1 VSLPDPPVNISN
13 GLYTALE
20 PNGKV
25 SFILASQ
32 GQPAGHVSLPPTDA
46 AEIAANAL
54 GGAYDAYQAGVKGM
68 VPLTQR
74 KPDSSPFVRITGL
87 GVGPCPLD
95 DHACLVIRV
104 GAAEIGFAVP
114 IAKLVEFAKS
124 VAASK
129 TIGS

>member
-1 VSLPDPPVNISN
+1 MDLPNPPANLTN

-32 GQPAGHVSLPPTDA
+32 GQPAGRVSLPPTDA

-54 GGAYDAYQAGVKGM
+54 GGAYDAFVAGNKGM

-74 KPDSSPFVRITGL
+74 KSGSSPFVRITGL
-87 GVGPCPLD
+87 GIGPCPLD

-114 IAKLVEFAKS
+114 VAKLVEFAKS